1 MALSFDDTD
10 DKVQD
15 RVIHESIILGR
26 IESEMAKYNSHV
38 VMNYVEVEYPRT
50 KEHYQSYSLI
60 TRKAYLSSL
69 NNYLKKQYGV
79 KLQYDKSDYHRNEN
93 VIRIRIFPGNDK
105 YCSILSITLYLNAY
119 NLGIALIVE
128 LDNMVK
134 TIIKH
139 ILWYQW
145 YKEDEITV
153 RDFYNIFNYVNYF
166 GGSPN
171 GNISIPFDKSFKYYE
186 PFDIKSFNEILDK

>member
-105 YCSILSITLYLNAY
+105 YCSILSITLYLNLY
-119 NLGIALIVE
+119 NLGIAHIVE

-145 YKEDEITV
+145 YKEDEIKV
-153 RDFYNIFNYVNYF
+153 RDFYNIFNYVDYF

-171 GNISIPFDKSFKYYE
+171 GNISIPFDKSFKY
-186 PFDIKSFNEILDK
+186 